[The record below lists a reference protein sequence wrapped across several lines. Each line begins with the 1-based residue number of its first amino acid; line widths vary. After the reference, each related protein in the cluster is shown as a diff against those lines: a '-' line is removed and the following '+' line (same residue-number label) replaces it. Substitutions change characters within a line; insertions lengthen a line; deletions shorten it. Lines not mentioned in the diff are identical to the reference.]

1 MKNILL
7 ISILFFSLSSC
18 SKTDIPV
25 PINNLNESTN
35 NLKVINS
42 LDTFTGYK
50 VATNANQL
58 GESYWLRGT
67 PILTDYFIYAFQ
79 TPFPGTNHIYQAVS
93 VALGDFNKDGYLDM
107 FNPGSAFQGP
117 TVGFS
122 FLIWNPTLKVFENK
136 NLFNDK
142 SFNNF
147 GGNKNKTVPV
157 DLNKDGYMD
166 YVIFDN
172 GDEGIR
178 NSPDEPIRIVLSDGK
193 GGYDL
198 KAIETSET
206 ETYVRPTGETSLI
219 GWKKESGDVGDL
231 NGDGIP
237 DLFINCNVVSYIY
250 WGISNFPYFTKTNR
264 AMMLAENQIYG
275 NIGDNGFGE
284 NCSHCAA
291 YSFNSLIEDVNK
303 DGKNDII
310 IGTIEVP
317 NDSKDIPF
325 PTHQRILFNQG
336 SGKFNNN
343 NIKELPDYKPEI
355 NYSQG
360 NRPENQDYVVDD
372 INGDGLNDIIALNSF
387 GTSSWDIFVYI
398 QQPNGSYVINYDIV
412 KTNGTPREGWK
423 PRLMYA
429 DYNGDGKKDIGYVDM
444 NFGMILYKNSV
455 LPKKTVYIR
464 TGNQFIEQDFF
475 QFDLYAKSI
484 LPILK

>member
-18 SKTDIPV
+18 GKTDIPV

-67 PILTDYFIYAFQ
+67 PILTDFFTYAFQ

-147 GGNKNKTVPV
+147 GGNKSKTVPV

-198 KAIETSET
+198 KVIETSET
-206 ETYVRPTGETSLI
+206 ETYVRSSGETSLI

-250 WGISNFPYFTKTNR
+250 WGIPNFPYFTKTNR

-275 NIGDNGFGE
+275 NIGNNGFGE
-284 NCSHCAA
+284 NCSHCAN
-291 YSFNSLIEDVNK
+291 YSFISLISDINK
-303 DGKNDII
+303 DGKNDIL
-310 IGTIEVP
+310 IGTTEDP
-317 NDSKDIPF
+317 NNNLF
-325 PTHQRILFNQG
+325 PTHQRILINQG
-336 SGKFNNN
+336 NGRFNDN
-343 NIKELPDYKPEI
+343 NIIELPDYKPSI
-355 NYSQG
+355 KYQQG
-360 NRPENQDYVVDD
+360 SVPQNQDYVVDD
-372 INGDGLNDIIALNSF
+372 LNGDGLNDIIALNSL
-387 GTSSWDIFVYI
+387 GTSSWDIFVYL

-412 KTNGTPREGWK
+412 KSNGTSREGWK

-464 TGNQFIEQDFF
+464 TENQFIEQDFF
-475 QFDLYAKSI
+475 QFDSYAKSV